1 MTSGRCGSSGGC
13 QDGGEIL
20 GPMKP
25 NLIPRLAA
33 ALVLSLAAAAPAWAG
48 DHKSKDHDAART
60 ALAKGQV
67 LPLTRILA
75 IAEQHA
81 PGDVLKVEL
90 EDDDGKL
97 VYEVKVLGRN
107 GRVREL
113 DIDARTGAVLKIEND

>member
-1 MTSGRCGSSGGC
+1 
-13 QDGGEIL
+13 
-20 GPMKP
+20 MKP

>member
-1 MTSGRCGSSGGC
+1 
-13 QDGGEIL
+13 
-20 GPMKP
+20 MKP
-25 NLIPRLAA
+25 NLTPRVVAVLA
-33 ALVLSLAAAAPAWAG
+33 LSFAAAAPVVAWA
-48 DHKSKDHDAART
+48 DNHKSKDHDAARV
-60 ALAKGQV
+60 ALARGQV

-75 IAEQHA
+75 IAEQRA

>member
-1 MTSGRCGSSGGC
+1 
-13 QDGGEIL
+13 
-20 GPMKP
+20 MKQHRI
-25 NLIPRLAA
+25 IPLFA
-33 ALVLSLAAAAPAWAG
+33 ALTLSLAATAAHAG
-48 DHKSKDHDAART
+48 DHKSKDHEAART
-60 ALAKGQV
+60 ALARGQV

-75 IAEQHA
+75 IAEQRA

-97 VYEVKVLGRN
+97 VYEVKILGRN

>member
-1 MTSGRCGSSGGC
+1 
-13 QDGGEIL
+13 
-20 GPMKP
+20 MKP
-25 NLIPRLAA
+25 NLNSVLGAVLALSFAA
-33 ALVLSLAAAAPAWAG
+33 AVPAPAWAD
-48 DHKSKDHDAART
+48 DHKNKDHEAART
-60 ALAKGQV
+60 ALALGQV

-75 IAEQHA
+75 IAEQRA
-81 PGDVLKVEL
+81 SGDVLKVEL